1 MTKPVVLLL
10 GATGLFGSL
19 LAQRLIKE
27 GWFDVVCSGRNIATL
42 SAFCDLHGGRFFA
55 MDRDDDEAVEGA
67 LQELEPFAVI
77 DCAGPFQAYGEKPY
91 KFARAAIQH
100 GCHYLDIADA
110 GEFVKGFESL
120 NNLAKEKGVVA
131 LSGSSSTP
139 AISSSVVGEL
149 ARNFDEIHSITT
161 VIIPGNRAKRTL
173 SVMRA
178 VLSQIGRP
186 MRITR
191 HGESETVL
199 GWGETERFDLNVEG
213 KRSLKGRLASLMNT
227 PDVIFFPARYGANSV
242 LFKAGLELKTFH
254 YALVFGRWLVSK
266 GLLKSLEPAS
276 SFLRWVASW
285 FEWMGSDEGG
295 MKVSVLGRTTN
306 RGYER
311 HEYDLIVDDGKGPN
325 IPTLPVSI
333 MLHKILSG
341 SVKTGARACL
351 DEFTLEELDVALSE
365 YDGKT
370 QIHVS
375 KAEPVFKQA
384 LGTNFDKL
392 PEPVKA
398 LHNQFG
404 KHVYEGRASIKG
416 ATGLLGMIASMLVGF
431 PKASDDIPVRVTIT
445 GDEKSE
451 TWVREFGKQS
461 FLSHLSI
468 DEDGFAQERF
478 GPLSMRLGLELRED
492 KLLYPVVKGR
502 LFGFIPFPLFILPQ
516 SISHE
521 EVDDEGRF
529 VFDVLLKFRFGGRI
543 AHYQGW
549 LVRKEH

>member
-1 MTKPVVLLL
+1 MTRPIILLL

-19 LAQRLIKE
+19 LAQRLINE
-27 GWFDVVCSGRNIATL
+27 GVFDVVCCGRNMETL
-42 SAFCDLHGGRFFA
+42 SRFCDVNGGTFYTV
-55 MDRDDDEAVEGA
+55 DRDDDEAVISA
-67 LQELEPFAVI
+67 LQAIDPYAVV
-77 DCAGPFQAYGEKPY
+77 DCAGPFQAYGVEPY
-91 KFARAAIQH
+91 KFAKAAIQH

-110 GEFVKGFESL
+110 CEFVKGFESL
-120 NNLAKEKGVVA
+120 DDLAKEKGVVA
-131 LSGSSSTP
+131 LSGCSSTP
-139 AISSSVVGEL
+139 SISSSVVAGL
-149 ARNFDEIHSITT
+149 AGNFEKIQSITT

-178 VLSQIGRP
+178 VLSQIGKP

-199 GWGETERFDLNVEG
+199 GWGETERFDLHVEG
-213 KRSLKGRLASLMNT
+213 KRSLKGRLASFMNT
-227 PDVIFFPARYGANSV
+227 PDVVLFPERYNADTV
-242 LFKAGLELKTFH
+242 LFKAGLELKLFH
-254 YALVFGRWLVSK
+254 HALVFGRWLVSK
-266 GLLKSLEPAS
+266 GLFKSLEPAS
-276 SFLRWVASW
+276 SFLRWLASW

-295 MKVSVLGRTTN
+295 MKVSVLGCTKT
-306 RGYER
+306 GEYER
-311 HEYDLIVDDGKGPN
+311 HEWDLIVDDGKGPN

-333 MLHKILSG
+333 MLHKILNG
-341 SVKTGARACL
+341 VVKTGARACL
-351 DEFTLEELDVALSE
+351 DEFTIEELDAVLAE

-370 QIHVS
+370 EIHVS

-384 LGTNFDKL
+384 LRASFDKL

-416 ATGLLGMIASMLVGF
+416 PTGLLGKIASVLVGF
-431 PKASDDIPVRVTIT
+431 PKASNDTPVRVTIT
-445 GDEKSE
+445 GDEQSE

-468 DEDGFAQERF
+468 DEEGFAQERF

-492 KLLYPVVKGR
+492 KLLYPVVRGR
-502 LFGFIPFPLFILPQ
+502 LFGFIPFPLFLLPQ

-521 EVDDEGRF
+521 EVDEQGRF
-529 VFDVLLKFRFGGRI
+529 VFDVLLKFRLGGRI

-549 LVRKEH
+549 LVRKED